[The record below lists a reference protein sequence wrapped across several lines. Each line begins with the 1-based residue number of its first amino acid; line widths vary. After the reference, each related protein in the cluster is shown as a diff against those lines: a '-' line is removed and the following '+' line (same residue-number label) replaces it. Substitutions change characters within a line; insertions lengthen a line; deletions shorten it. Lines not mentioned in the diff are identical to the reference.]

1 MTNNAQQTLTFL
13 TQVASAVGD
22 VENTLN
28 TAPSHEKKA
37 AAITALGDEI
47 DIAAQAAQ
55 PADQAQIKD
64 TAGKAVDLV
73 VKLNNLF
80 GAFHHSKSKQHPAA
94 VKKTA

>member
-1 MTNNAQQTLTFL
+1 
-13 TQVASAVGD
+13 VGD

-28 TAPSHEKKA
+28 TAPSDEKKA
-37 AAITALGDEI
+37 AAITALGDAI
-47 DIAAQAAQ
+47 DIATKTAQ

-80 GAFHHSKSKQHPAA
+80 GAFHHRKSKQPVA